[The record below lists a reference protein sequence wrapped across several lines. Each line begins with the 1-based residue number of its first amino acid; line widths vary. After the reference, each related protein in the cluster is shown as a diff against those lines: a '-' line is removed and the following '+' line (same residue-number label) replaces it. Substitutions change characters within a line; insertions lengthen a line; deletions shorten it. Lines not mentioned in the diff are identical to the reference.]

1 MLFSSRRFLI
11 GLNSFIAVWF
21 VVSAIVGRNK
31 KTEKTEKTEKT
42 IHEKY
47 EKEKE
52 LTNPT
57 RSSSESSDG
66 DNYSGGVVYMPNYIP
81 PPNEEPYNQDF
92 YATPQLYYDMDN
104 NNKETDTNDS
114 SCAFPQN
121 EAYFIHKSQLSS
133 SPNCRLSP
141 LRMSF
146 EKNPCDRPYVD
157 LGPAI

>member
-1 MLFSSRRFLI
+1 MVSSSRRFLI
-11 GLNSFIAVWF
+11 GLNSLIAVGF
-21 VVSAIVGRNK
+21 LVSAIVGRNK
-31 KTEKTEKTEKT
+31 KTKKTEKT

-57 RSSSESSDG
+57 RSSSDSSDR

-104 NNKETDTNDS
+104 NNEPDPKDS

-121 EAYFIHKSQLSS
+121 EAYFIRKSQLSS